1 MKITVSE
8 FKNVVREAYKD
19 GFFQEVTEDI
29 LNDDSQL
36 DEVLKVF
43 ISELKKKRVIRGKKL
58 VKKVVCGKGKR
69 YDAKKKKCVIQGAT
83 AKQKKRRAMK
93 KAARTKRGKMAKIV
107 RKRKKSI
114 KKRKA
119 FGLKK

>member
-69 YDAKKKKCVIQGAT
+69 YDAKKKNVAVILQGACSGCPSST
-83 AKQKKRRAMK
+83 F
-93 KAARTKRGKMAKIV
+93 T
-107 RKRKKSI
+107 
-114 KKRKA
+114 
-119 FGLKK
+119 LKNGIENMLKEMLHDHDITVEAING